1 MNGRILN
8 KATRDRGNNFLASVS
23 DLMSGLLFIFILTL
37 ALFIIYAKEAKENAD
52 KKEAEAVTK
61 TLLLNKAE
69 EELQQKTKKV
79 EKQEEELKKLKELA
93 LNIDKANEELKL
105 KTEKVKKQEEEL
117 RKLKELALNIDKAN
131 EELKLKTEKVKKQEE
146 ELKKLKELALD
157 IDKANEELK
166 LKSEIVK
173 SQEEELEQSRRQLQE
188 LAAKISLAREEA
200 AKTGRLLSDYQE
212 KLTGI
217 NKARNALLLNIAQKL
232 QNEYNIAV
240 AVDATGGILRLP
252 EESVTFESGSELLN
266 DKNRDKVKKFGSVLE
281 QELPCFGVGN
291 ETNADCR
298 EINPQGYT
306 LDAVFIEGHTDNM
319 PFKNEPGNSGAGNR
333 KLSTSR
339 SNTVYDI
346 MVNGSPILKSMVN
359 PKEERLFSISG
370 YGEERPLPGHA
381 HKSQTDDAA
390 NRRIEMRFILTSPDL
405 NESERAML
413 DSLKRG
419 ASDL

>member
-1 MNGRILN
+1 LKN
-8 KATRDRGNNFLASVS
+8 
-23 DLMSGLLFIFILTL
+23 
-37 ALFIIYAKEAKENAD
+37 E
-52 KKEAEAVTK
+52 
-61 TLLLNKAE
+61 KAE
-69 EELQQKTKKV
+69 K
-79 EKQEEELKKLKELA
+79 ELKKNKRE
-93 LNIDKANEELKL
+93 
-105 KTEKVKKQEEEL
+105 
-117 RKLKELALNIDKAN
+117 
-131 EELKLKTEKVKKQEE
+131 
-146 ELKKLKELALD
+146 
-157 IDKANEELK
+157 
-166 LKSEIVK
+166 
-173 SQEEELEQSRRQLQE
+173 LQE
-188 LAAKISLAREEA
+188 SAEMISF
-200 AKTGRLLSDYQE
+200 YQE
-212 KLTGI
+212 KLSGI

-266 DKNRDKVKKFGSVLE
+266 DKNRDKVKKFGKVLE